1 MISKLRKTINLILF
15 ILFILITNTKFSLA
29 HKAFDESC
37 NKNCEES
44 FLKRKLKKKSINLH
58 NKNLIKD
65 NYSCLKKSLCS
76 G

>member
-15 ILFILITNTKFSLA
+15 ILITNTQFSLA
-29 HKAFDESC
+29 HKAFDGSC
-37 NKNCEES
+37 NNNCEES
-44 FLKRKLKKKSINLH
+44 FLKRKLKKKSINLY

-65 NYSCLKKSLCS
+65 NYSCLKKSLCR